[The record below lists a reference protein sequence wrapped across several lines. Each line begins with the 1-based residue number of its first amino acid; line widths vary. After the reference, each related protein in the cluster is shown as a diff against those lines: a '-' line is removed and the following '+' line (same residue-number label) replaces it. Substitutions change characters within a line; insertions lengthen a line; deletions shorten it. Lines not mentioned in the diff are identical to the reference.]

1 LTKNQLPEET
11 MKFTATLAALSLAL
25 LFCAS
30 TPARADDIPVAKGST
45 MSGEGSAVTF
55 KGSPLPLAGK
65 ALRVGEPL
73 PASTLTG
80 GNLAPVNIAD
90 GNGKVRIISVV
101 PSLDTPTCDA
111 QTHELVEK
119 DPSLSQSVELVTISM
134 DLPFA
139 QARWARAAKV
149 KNVTFLSDYKSAD
162 FGMST
167 GLLIQ
172 PLHLLARTVIVVD
185 KNGIVRYVQV
195 VPEIT
200 ELPDMQAAMAAAK
213 GLN

>member
-1 LTKNQLPEET
+1 
-11 MKFTATLAALSLAL
+11 MKFTATFAALSLAL
-25 LFCAS
+25 LFCAG
-30 TPARADDIPVAKGST
+30 TPARADDIPVAKGSAT
-45 MSGEGSAVTF
+45 PGEGSAVTF

-65 ALRVGEPL
+65 GLKVGEPL

-149 KNVTFLSDYKSAD
+149 KNVTFLSDYKSGD

-213 GLN
+213 ALN